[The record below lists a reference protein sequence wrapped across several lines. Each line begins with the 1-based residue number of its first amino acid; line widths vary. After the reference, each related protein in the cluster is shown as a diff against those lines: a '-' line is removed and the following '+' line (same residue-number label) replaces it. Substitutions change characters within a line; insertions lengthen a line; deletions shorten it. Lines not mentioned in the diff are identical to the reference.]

1 MITCKNVR
9 AAMIDSR
16 FSLRSDHL
24 LAFIARLKHTNS
36 GKKASCARQNAAFTP
51 RKSIRSTIIRYDIGF
66 RTTLQKKTTRK
77 KQKITCSEALETGAN
92 RKKSAAYTLR
102 MSVFPLE
109 SRLGNAQKQGQIG
122 KNRPP
127 TPFGCPFFHSNPG
140 SEMLGAGA
148 NPKNRSL
155 PFPDVVF
162 PTKIPDYRANNN
174 YVNITEYVKLRYFL

>member
-1 MITCKNVR
+1 
-9 AAMIDSR
+9 MIDSR

-66 RTTLQKKTTRK
+66 RTTLQKTTRK

-127 TPFGCPFFHSNPG
+127 FFWRSVFPLDSRLGNAQKQGQIGKNRPPTPFGCPFFHSNTG

-155 PFPDVVF
+155 PFRMSFF
-162 PTKIPDYRANNN
+162 PLKSRI
-174 YVNITEYVKLRYFL
+174 IG

>member
-9 AAMIDSR
+9 AAMINLC
-16 FSLRSDHL
+16 FSLQSHT
-24 LAFIARLKHTNS
+24 FIARLKHTNS

-66 RTTLQKKTTRK
+66 RTTLQKTTRK
-77 KQKITCSEALETGAN
+77 KTKNNMLGSARNRGKSKKTG
-92 RKKSAAYTLR
+92 
-102 MSVFPLE
+102 
-109 SRLGNAQKQGQIG
+109 RLH
-122 KNRPP
+122 PS
-127 TPFGCPFFHSNPG
+127 GCPFFHSNPG

-162 PTKIPDYRANNN
+162 PTKIPDYRVNNN